1 MRNYLRSIV
10 APEVATTTEPIGA
23 PQTTDLSARLGNGLA
38 ERPVSSRAA
47 VPPASVD
54 LLVEECRRGRASA
67 QQALYERLGGRLF
80 GVCLRYCAS
89 REEAEEVLQN
99 TFVKIF
105 TRLHQFTGQGP
116 FEAWARRIAVNTA
129 LHAWRQRQAPGLHVS
144 WDDAPPVATTNGDA
158 LDQLSMTELL
168 ELLGTLPDGCRMV
181 LNLYAVEGYAHA
193 EIAELLGISEG
204 TSKSQ
209 LSRAR
214 KLLEARLAA
223 RHSYQYR

>member
-1 MRNYLRSIV
+1 MPPSSIDELV
-10 APEVATTTEPIGA
+10 AACREG
-23 PQTTDLSARLGNGLA
+23 
-38 ERPVSSRAA
+38 RAA
-47 VPPASVD
+47 
-54 LLVEECRRGRASA
+54 A
-67 QQALYERLGGRLF
+67 QQQLYERLGRRLF
-80 GVCLRYCAS
+80 GVCLRYSAS
-89 REEAEEVLQN
+89 REEAEETLQN

-144 WDDAPPVATTNGDA
+144 WDDAPPVAETNGDA
-158 LDQLSMTELL
+158 LDQLSMAELL
-168 ELLGTLPDGCRMV
+168 ELVGTLPEGCRMV

-193 EIAELLGISEG
+193 EIAEMLGISEG

-214 KLLEARLAA
+214 KLLEVRLAA
-223 RHSYQYR
+223 RQRISSR